1 MRGSTEKNRARLCA
15 ALALGLLGG
24 CSIRSIAT
32 GALADTFA
40 AQGDAYGRDDDPEL
54 VREAVPFALKTM
66 EQVLDAQPRHVGLL
80 TALARG
86 FTQYGYAFVQQD
98 ADQLAER
105 DVVRAKEVEGRARRM
120 YLRARDYGLRGLEID
135 HPGFRAAFVAGSAPV
150 RAQALAGLKKKDVP
164 LLYWTAAPWALAVA
178 SGKDNMKLVG
188 ELPAVEQLMARAFE
202 LDESWDGGAI
212 HEFYVT
218 YDGARTAADG
228 GGPERA
234 KAHLDR
240 ALALAENK
248 RLSPLVSYA
257 ESVAVAAQDRKEFT
271 RLLEQV
277 AGADLEK
284 SPPDRLANIVAQR
297 RARWLLSRAS
307 DLFVE

>member
-1 MRGSTEKNRARLCA
+1 MCVF
-15 ALALGLLGG
+15 GLLAG
-24 CSIRSIAT
+24 CSVRSIAT

-54 VREAVPFALKTM
+54 VRQAVPFALKTM
-66 EQVLDAQPRHVGLL
+66 EQVLEAQPRHVGLL

-86 FTQYGYAFVQQD
+86 FTQYGYAFIQQE
-98 ADQLAER
+98 ADQLADH

-120 YLRARDYGLRGLEID
+120 YLRARDYGLGGIAID
-135 HPGFRAAFVAGSAPV
+135 HPDFRAAFSSGSAEA
-150 RAQALAGLKKKDVP
+150 RTRALAAMRKEDVP

-188 ELPAVEQLMARAFE
+188 ELPAIEQLMARALE
-202 LDESWDGGAI
+202 LDESWGSGAL
-212 HEFYVT
+212 HEFYVS
-218 YDGARTAADG
+218 YDGSRSAAEG

-240 ALALAENK
+240 ALGLAENK

-257 ESVAVAAQDRKEFT
+257 ESVAVTAQDRKEFT
-271 RLLEQV
+271 RLLDLV
-277 AGADLEK
+277 TAADLEK
-284 SPPDRLANIVAQR
+284 SPPDRLANLVAQR
-297 RARWLLSRAS
+297 RARWLLSRVA